1 MLNQRMWSDL
11 EIVAMPDMTNKE
23 SGCWSCG
30 SFKLSLE
37 KPLVMGILNVTP
49 DSFSDGGRFFERDVA
64 VEQAVRM
71 VRQGADII
79 DVGGESTRPGAAAV
93 SVEDE
98 LSRVIPVVKALAKRI
113 QVPISIDTRHADVA
127 SNAVSAG
134 ASIINNIMPLTEDA
148 AMARVAAESGAG
160 LVVMHMRG
168 TPLSMNSL
176 TVYEDVVT
184 EVFAE
189 LKADIEFAIANGVS
203 IHQIVVDPGIGF
215 AKELT
220 HNLELLAALDHF
232 MELAPVLVGVSRKR
246 FIGELCC
253 AHDSSDRIGGSLG
266 AAVWCALHG
275 ASVLRV
281 HDVKENW
288 QALSVVDAL
297 LKIRRNRD
305 VYA

>member
-1 MLNQRMWSDL
+1 MVNQRMWSDL
-11 EIVAMPDMTNKE
+11 EIVAMPDMTNRE
-23 SGCWSCG
+23 SGYWRCG
-30 SFKLSLE
+30 RFKLSLE

-49 DSFSDGGRFFERDVA
+49 DSFSDGGRFFERDAA
-64 VEQAVRM
+64 VVQALKM
-71 VRQGADII
+71 VSQGADII

-98 LSRVIPVVKALAKRI
+98 LSRVIPVIETLAERV

-127 SNAVSAG
+127 SNAVRAG
-134 ASIINNIMPLTEDA
+134 ASVINNIMPLTEDTG
-148 AMARVAAESGAG
+148 MARVVAESGAG

-189 LKADIEFAIANGVS
+189 LKAGMELAVANGVS
-203 IHQIVVDPGIGF
+203 TRQIVVDPGIGF

-220 HNLELLAALDHF
+220 HNLELLARLDNF
-232 MELAPVLVGVSRKR
+232 RELAPVMVGTSRKR

-253 AHDSSDRIGGSLG
+253 VHDSSDRTGGSLG
-266 AAVWCALHG
+266 AVVWCALHG

-281 HDVKENW
+281 HDVKESW